1 MAGLLKRALGIEAG
15 LEHGS
20 YGQFK
25 ILVDGRVALDAGA
38 MAMLGIVPSNDRIV
52 EAVRGALAVKPA

>member
-1 MAGLLKRALGIEAG
+1 MAGLLKRELGIEAE

-25 ILVDGRVALDAGA
+25 ILIDGRTVLDAGA
-38 MAMLGIVPSNDRIV
+38 MAALGVVPSNGQLVD
-52 EAVRGALAVKPA
+52 AVRKALEIPA

>member
-1 MAGLLKRALGIEAG
+1 MAGLLKRELGIDAT

-25 ILVDGRVALDAGA
+25 ILVDGRVAIDGGA
-38 MAMLGIVPSNDRIV
+38 MAALGIVPSNDRLV
-52 EAVRGALAVKPA
+52 EAVRGALAS